1 VDGRSLCA
9 DIDDGIT
16 VGEETADRK
25 CIVIDRDR
33 SQSGNARRSDARVN
47 ALGTRHTYSKG
58 PGSAIESVQAH
69 DRIRFFQVPTGEALC
84 FEPRCAQSFG
94 PTHLGKPNGSEHA
107 SRRAD
112 CEHAA
117 TFAGSDLGQHVFDH
131 GGNELGLLNAQRRHG
146 VVGDVASDDR
156 SDPYAPFTT
165 GLRACDSR
173 ARRPYIDPERE

>member
-117 TFAGSDLGQHVFDH
+117 TFAGSDLGQHVFDYS
-131 GGNELGLLNAQRRHG
+131 GNELRLFDAQCRYR
-146 VVGDVASDDR
+146 VARNVACDDR
-156 SDPYAPFTT
+156 SNSHPAFAMRLPA
-165 GLRACDSR
+165 RNAR
-173 ARRPYIDPERE
+173 ARGSYIDPERE